1 MFCAFVWS
9 SKEVGEGSM
18 ISYSDLPLVNIEF
31 SLYIRKKKVGDGVQK
46 VDELK
51 ASRLLDSSR

>member
-1 MFCAFVWS
+1 
-9 SKEVGEGSM
+9 M